1 MKATRYPMVSP
12 QLRDGT
18 PLPPWV
24 SPCSGMVCSGR
35 RSPPCPFQT
44 GVVQRSPLA
53 RRGDVAPT
61 ATGFGAPPPYVRPL
75 ILGWPKRAKN
85 RQFLTPCGA
94 KSWGSGGAPPTNLIL
109 LRNQRPARPRRRSP
123 HAPGGGAGARYAG
136 GVARGV
142 PGPRPS
148 VGVVDGGGWS
158 GPHPSCSSS
167 GGPAEPVRVPPC
179 GGNVSTPSSQATT
192 ASSLRSSARC
202 RVVDGSSYR
211 FHRPDTLGGDHRSI
225 DRRHDR
231 TACIPPLT
239 GSGDGCR

>member
-109 LRNQRPARPRRRSP
+109 LRNQCAPSTLSVACPRAPARRSRGVRGGWRGAFRVPVRRWGWWMGVVGLVPTHPARPPEVLRSQSEC
-123 HAPGGGAGARYAG
+123 R
-136 GVARGV
+136 
-142 PGPRPS
+142 
-148 VGVVDGGGWS
+148 
-158 GPHPSCSSS
+158 
-167 GGPAEPVRVPPC
+167 PAEGTCQLRLRKLRLRPRFARLPAVAWSMDP
-179 GGNVSTPSSQATT
+179 AI
-192 ASSLRSSARC
+192 ASIALTRSAAIIDLSIVGMIALRASL
-202 RVVDGSSYR
+202 
-211 FHRPDTLGGDHRSI
+211 L
-225 DRRHDR
+225 
-231 TACIPPLT
+231 
-239 GSGDGCR
+239 